1 MLGLLAWHAGAGER
15 LIYPR
20 HSEGRNPEPYV
31 VELLQLA
38 LARSGGD
45 YRLEPSAQPM
55 PQSRAQLRL
64 EQDDPGLQVMW
75 AQSRDDLEETLLPI
89 RIPIYRGLIGW
100 RIPLVSAAHKDLLA
114 SVRTLD
120 DLRRLRANGLEV
132 KTSQNYESLFR
143 MLDAGRFEVFPREV
157 VVIDGELED
166 ASRAGLHL
174 AIDQHLALH
183 YPAAFYF
190 FVSRQR
196 PELAEAIR
204 QGLEKAI
211 ADGSFERL
219 FERHF
224 KTRLE
229 KLALR
234 QRRIIELKNPYL
246 PGKTPFQRE
255 ALWYRP

>member
-1 MLGLLAWHAGAGER
+1 M
-15 LIYPR
+15 IYPR

-100 RIPLVSAAHKDLLA
+100 RIPLVSAANKDILA
-114 SVRTLD
+114 SARTLD
-120 DLRRLRANGLEV
+120 DLRRLRFGQRQDWADTPILRANGLEV

-157 VVIDGELED
+157 VVIDGELRTPPAPGCTWRSTSTWPCTTPRPSISSFRVNARNWPRPFARAWRRRLPTV
-166 ASRAGLHL
+166 ASNGCSSD
-174 AIDQHLALH
+174 I
-183 YPAAFYF
+183 
-190 FVSRQR
+190 SRR
-196 PELAEAIR
+196 GWASLPF
-204 QGLEKAI
+204 
-211 ADGSFERL
+211 GSGE
-219 FERHF
+219 
-224 KTRLE
+224 
-229 KLALR
+229 
-234 QRRIIELKNPYL
+234 
-246 PGKTPFQRE
+246 
-255 ALWYRP
+255 

>member
-1 MLGLLAWHAGAGER
+1 M
-15 LIYPR
+15 IYPR

-100 RIPLVSAAHKDLLA
+100 RIPLVSAANKDILA
-114 SVRTLD
+114 SARTLD
-120 DLRRLRANGLEV
+120 DLRRLRFGQRQDWADTPIPARQRPGGEDQPELREPVPHARCRSLRGL
-132 KTSQNYESLFR
+132 
-143 MLDAGRFEVFPREV
+143 PREV

-174 AIDQHLALH
+174 AIDQHVALH
-183 YPAAFYF
+183 YPRPSISSFRVNARNWPRPFARAWRRRLPT
-190 FVSRQR
+190 VASNGCSSDISRR
-196 PELAEAIR
+196 GWASLPF
-204 QGLEKAI
+204 
-211 ADGSFERL
+211 GSGE
-219 FERHF
+219 
-224 KTRLE
+224 
-229 KLALR
+229 
-234 QRRIIELKNPYL
+234 
-246 PGKTPFQRE
+246 
-255 ALWYRP
+255 